1 MRTFIVLLFST
12 LSLAASAPAA
22 TLGENTALYPA
33 TSARDV
39 WHVDWLSHDSD
50 VAPVT
55 TAVRLSIH
63 PVFMQADTQAVHAVA
78 VEHSDAYLMRAKI
91 HRIAS
96 WATLPLFGA
105 ELALGT
111 SIYNGVERGDWR
123 KGAHGAVGAAIVGL
137 FGVNTVTGVW
147 NLFGESWNDKGRGLR
162 LVHGLLMLAADAGF
176 VATSMS
182 TPSEHRGFTFQ
193 ADRATHRNLA
203 LASIGVGT
211 TGYLVMLLGNH

>member
-1 MRTFIVLLFST
+1 MRTFIAVSFCTSLFV
-12 LSLAASAPAA
+12 ASASAA
-22 TLGENTALYPA
+22 TLNESA
-33 TSARDV
+33 TLFSNHPTRDA
-39 WHVDWLSHDSD
+39 WHVDWLANTTD
-50 VAPVT
+50 VADVT
-55 TAVRLSIH
+55 TVDRLTIH
-63 PVFMQADTQAVHAVA
+63 PAFMQADQPVHAVA
-78 VEHSDAYLMRAKI
+78 VEHSDAYLTRAKI

-96 WATLPLFGA
+96 FATLPLFAA

-111 SIYNGVERGDWR
+111 SIYNGVPHGDWR

-182 TPSEHRGFTFQ
+182 TPSEHRGLTFQ
-193 ADRATHRNLA
+193 ADRSTHRNLA
-203 LASIGVGT
+203 LTSIGLGT
-211 TGYLVMLLGNH
+211 TGYLVMLFGNH